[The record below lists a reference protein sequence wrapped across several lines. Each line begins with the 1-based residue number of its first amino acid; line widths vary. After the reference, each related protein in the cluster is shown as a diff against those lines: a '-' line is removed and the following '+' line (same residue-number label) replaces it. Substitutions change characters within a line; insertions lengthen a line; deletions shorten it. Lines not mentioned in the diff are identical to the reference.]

1 MCSNC
6 AIAND
11 TANMV
16 INDGRTTPSV
26 ANRAPKKPSILLPIN
41 VAAFTAM
48 GPGVDSAIA
57 IISSKS
63 SFVAHCF
70 LSTISRCISG
80 IIAYPPP
87 KVKAPILKNVA
98 NKPKAFFFT
107 NSPSVF

>member
-1 MCSNC
+1 
-6 AIAND
+6 
-11 TANMV
+11 MV

-70 LSTISRCISG
+70 FIYDFTLYQRYHCISS
-80 IIAYPPP
+80 AESESSYFE
-87 KVKAPILKNVA
+87 KCCKQA
-98 NKPKAFFFT
+98 
-107 NSPSVF
+107 